1 MFENPTLLLPLA
13 ILVAWCTHVCGAS
26 NENVTKAAKDVS
38 IAENAVFDQKQ
49 KINTS
54 KDQNNSADNDL
65 LTHLQ
70 QVLDIARLVY
80 DGKALQ

>member
-1 MFENPTLLLPLA
+1 
-13 ILVAWCTHVCGAS
+13 
-26 NENVTKAAKDVS
+26 VS